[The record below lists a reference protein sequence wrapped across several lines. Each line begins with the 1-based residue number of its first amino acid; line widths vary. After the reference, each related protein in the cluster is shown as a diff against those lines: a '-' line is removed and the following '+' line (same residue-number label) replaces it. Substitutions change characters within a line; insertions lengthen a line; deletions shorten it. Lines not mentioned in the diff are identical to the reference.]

1 MGRRQ
6 FVAAT
11 AGDGFAFAVGILTVS
26 IFIRGRRFA
35 PMFACACSSL
45 TPLGLFALLFAGT
58 GEPGMA
64 QTTAPAANSSNTI
77 GPVVV
82 QSPNRK
88 PAKRA
93 GAETARTR
101 VHARTAGRTR
111 ATSVGATSGQ
121 SNATNEAPRTPLN
134 SNVVAAS
141 ASRLGLT
148 AHEMPASVD
157 IIDHQTMQ
165 EQGYRT
171 STETAAGA
179 VGVLSGDSAAALSN
193 FSMRGFTGSAVNT
206 LYNGIWIGPSD
217 ISNRIMDTSSLD
229 RVEILKGPS
238 SIMSGL
244 DAIGGAV
251 NYVSRQPTSG
261 PIKNEFDAS
270 FDSLGTYRTHYGSGG
285 STLVDGLDYRFDI
298 GQSRVNSFID
308 GDYSNLSNFS
318 TQFNYRITNSFKVFG
333 AIEYRQDQGHAYW
346 GTPLTTTA
354 FSGPF
359 SKGGVISGSAAGAFD
374 GTIFGPLTVD
384 SRTLTTN
391 YNVADN
397 SVGAQEL
404 WLRTGF
410 EWNVNNALTVKN
422 QAYDYNAQRH
432 WFDSETYSFDTGSVF
447 TANTI
452 DRDRFFVQHN
462 QHVYGDNTD
471 MTLNSSFFGMQNR
484 FAGSFQIS
492 RNDITFA
499 EEENPNTY
507 PADSVSVVAPDAGV
521 YGAGVPQPGYRT
533 NRLDTM
539 AIAAEDQLK
548 ITPMFSL
555 IGGIR
560 FEDFQ
565 LARDGFN
572 TGGPFA
578 DASVPAGLPFTAN
591 WTPISYRAAYTFEP
605 VKGLMFYSLFSTAYD
620 PAAAGVFS
628 ITPGQTLAL
637 TGAKIYETGVKHLF
651 WDSRAEWTL
660 AVYDIT
666 RNNVYV
672 QVNTT
677 TADLAGEIHT
687 KGVELSGAV
696 KPIDDLKLWGNIAF
710 TDAKYANFILNGVD
724 VAGNT
729 PSNVAPVIVNAGA
742 SYRFSKWRWPV
753 EFGGSVRH
761 VGDRYLFD
769 DDATTMLAY
778 TTADLFAFVDIPGK
792 DLPWQGLDTMRLKF
806 QVRNITNAVY
816 AQWSDTTYPDQVLLG
831 TPRTYELSAS
841 AKW

>member
-1 MGRRQ
+1 ML
-6 FVAAT
+6 FAAT
-11 AGDGFAFAVGILTVS
+11 AQPG
-26 IFIRGRRFA
+26 
-35 PMFACACSSL
+35 
-45 TPLGLFALLFAGT
+45 LG
-58 GEPGMA
+58 
-64 QTTAPAANSSNTI
+64 QTAAPAATAPNSI

-82 QSPNRK
+82 TSPNRK

-93 GAETARTR
+93 GTEAERTR
-101 VHARTAGRTR
+101 SHGRTAGRTR
-111 ATSVGATSGQ
+111 ATTTTAAPGPSEAAPQ
-121 SNATNEAPRTPLN
+121 APRTPLD
-134 SNVVAAS
+134 SNVVAGS

-171 STETAAGA
+171 TTETAQGA
-179 VGVLSGDSAAALSN
+179 VGVLSGDSAGAPAN
-193 FSMRGFTGSAVNT
+193 FSMRGFTGSAINT

-244 DAIGGAV
+244 DSIGGAV

-285 STLVDGLDYRFDI
+285 STTIDGLDYRLDI

-308 GDYSNLSNFS
+308 GDYTNLNNLS
-318 TQFNYRITNSFKVFG
+318 TQFNYRVSDSFKVFA
-333 AIEYRQDQGHAYW
+333 AIEYKQDQGHAYW
-346 GTPLTTTA
+346 GTPLTTTGFSGA
-354 FSGPF
+354 FSK
-359 SKGGVISGSAAGAFD
+359 SGVVSGSALNTFD
-374 GTIFGPLTVD
+374 GVTVLAPVTVD

-404 WLRTGF
+404 WLRSGF
-410 EWNVNNALTVKN
+410 EWNFNNALTLKN
-422 QAYDYNAQRH
+422 QVYDYNAQRH
-432 WFDSETYSFDTGSVF
+432 WFDSETYAFDGVSM
-447 TANTI
+447 I

-471 MTLNSSFFGMQNR
+471 MTLNSSFFGMENR

-499 EEENPNTY
+499 EEGNPNTY
-507 PADSVSVVAPDAGV
+507 PFDAVSVVAPDPGV
-521 YGAGVPQPGYRT
+521 YGAGVPQADYRT

-548 ITPMFSL
+548 INPMFSL

-565 LARDGFN
+565 LSRDGINFDG
-572 TGGPFA
+572 T
-578 DASVPAGLPFTAN
+578 VPGGLPFTAN
-591 WTPISYRAAYTFEP
+591 WTPLSYRAAYTFEP
-605 VKGLMFYSLFSTAYD
+605 VKGLMFYSMYSTAYD

-628 ITPGQTLAL
+628 ITPGATLAL
-637 TGAKIYETGVKHLF
+637 TSAKIYETGVKHLF
-651 WDSRAEWTL
+651 WDNRAEWTL
-660 AVYDIT
+660 AAYDIT

-672 QVNTT
+672 PISDTEST
-677 TADLAGEIHT
+677 LAGEIRT
-687 KGVELSGAV
+687 KGIELSGAV
-696 KPIDDLKLWGNIAF
+696 KPIDDLKLWGNVALTQARF
-710 TDAKYANFILNGVD
+710 ANFDFEGFT
-724 VAGNT
+724 GNT
-729 PSNVAPVIVNAGA
+729 PSNVAPIIVNAGA
-742 SYRFSKWRWPV
+742 SYRFSRWRWPV
-753 EFGGSVRH
+753 EFGGSIRH
-761 VGDRYLFD
+761 VGNRYLFD

-778 TTADLFAFVDIPGK
+778 TTADLFAFVDIPGR
-792 DLPWQGLDTMRLKF
+792 DLPWQGLDSMRVKF

-831 TPRTYELSAS
+831 APRTYELSAS